1 MCCVRNLCIALL
13 LLHSVA
19 VALVSAQGSNSTS
32 RWQTLSGDA
41 PLVIARGGFSGMFPD
56 SSLPAYELALLTSV
70 PDVILWCD
78 VQLTKD
84 GFGICFPNPNL
95 ENSTNIGYLPS
106 FNNQQKV
113 YQVDDGPV
121 KGWFS
126 VDYTF
131 SDLGNFSLTQGIY
144 RRTPQFDRNLL
155 KILTVQDV
163 AHRFNQSA
171 FWLNVQYDAF
181 YTQHNLSMRNFVL
194 NVSKSVIVD
203 YISSPEVGFLRSIL
217 VPFASS
223 KTKLVFRFMQQDD
236 IEPSTN
242 QSYRSLLGNLTFIKK
257 FASGIIVPKSYIWPV
272 DSSNYLL
279 TSTSVVSD
287 AHKVGLEVFASDFAN
302 DAQLSFNYSYDP
314 LAEYLNFIDN
324 GDFSVDGVISDFPI
338 TPSEAIGKLLCSPRQ
353 KCFKT
358 RLYIFG
364 PTNSPKVLLDTT
376 FIPCLV
382 VADLLII
389 TKYGASGD
397 YPGCTDLAYSKAI
410 VDGADVIDCPVQM
423 TKDGIPICLQSIN
436 LFDSTNVA
444 QSSFSNLVTTIPGIQ
459 ADIGIFTF
467 TLTWSEIQTL
477 KPSISSPQGKN
488 DNLFRNPN
496 FKNAGKFV
504 TLSDFLATAK
514 NASSLSGVLI
524 SIENA
529 AYLATEQGLSVTDA
543 VLSALSKAGYDKVTT
558 PKVMIQSSNS
568 SVLKKVNSAG
578 TYELVY
584 RVDQSI
590 RDALNATVEDI
601 KSFAHSVV
609 VDRTSVFPMDEKF
622 VTGTTD
628 VVTKLQSFKLPVYV
642 ETFSNEFISQPW
654 DFFSDATV
662 QINTFYKVSGLN
674 GVITDFPKTA
684 ARYRRNRYLGKG
696 KETPRYMIPAPPGFF
711 MGLIAPA
718 FMPPADAPYPVL
730 TVQDVVEPPLPDAVA
745 KSPSTSPAG
754 SPSTSP
760 PPNEQPKVTACVFV
774 SNLAML
780 LVVLLLF

>member
-1 MCCVRNLCIALL
+1 MCRARHLCIALL

-41 PLVIARGGFSGMFPD
+41 PLVIARGGFSGVYPD
-56 SSLPAYELALLTSV
+56 SSDQAYYVALLTSV
-70 PDVILWCD
+70 PDVKLWCD

-84 GFGICFPNPNL
+84 GVGICFPSLNL
-95 ENSTNIGYLPS
+95 ENSTGIGYLPP
-106 FNNQQKV
+106 FKNQQKV
-113 YQVDDGPV
+113 YQVNGVPV
-121 KGWFS
+121 EGWFS

-131 SDLGNFSLTQGIY
+131 SDLGNLSLTQGIY
-144 RRTPQFDRNLL
+144 SRTDAFDGNSYQ
-155 KILTVQDV
+155 IMAVQGV
-163 AHRFNQSA
+163 AQQFNQSA
-171 FWLNVQYDAF
+171 FWLNVQHDAF

-194 NVSKSVIVD
+194 NVSKSVIID
-203 YISSPEVGFLRSIL
+203 YISSPEVGFLRSISA
-217 VPFASS
+217 PFASS

-242 QSYRSLLGNLTFIKK
+242 QSYGSLLRNLTFIKK

-272 DSSNYLL
+272 DSSYYLL
-279 TSTSVVSD
+279 PSTSVVSD
-287 AHKVGLEVFASDFAN
+287 AHKVGLEVFASDFVN

-314 LAEYLNFIDN
+314 VAEYLNFIDN

-338 TPSEAIGKLLCSPRQ
+338 TPSEAIDCFAHLGKNASKQ
-353 KCFKT
+353 
-358 RLYIFG
+358 
-364 PTNSPKVLLDTT
+364 
-376 FIPCLV
+376 
-382 VADLLII
+382 ADLLII
-389 TKYGASGD
+389 TKNGASGD
-397 YPGCTDLAYSKAI
+397 YPGCTDMAYSKAI

-423 TKDGIPICLQSIN
+423 TKDGIPICLQSID

-444 QSSFSNLVTTIPGIQ
+444 QSNFSNLATTIPDIQ
-459 ADIGIFTF
+459 AGTGIFTF

-477 KPSISSPQGKN
+477 KPSISSPQGKKY
-488 DNLFRNPN
+488 NLFRNPN

-504 TLSDFLATAK
+504 ALPDFLATAK

-529 AYLATEQGLSVTDA
+529 AYLATEQGLSVTNA
-543 VLSALSKAGYDKVTT
+543 VLSALSKAGYDKLTT

-568 SVLKKVNSAG
+568 SVLKKVNGAG

-584 RVDQSI
+584 RVDESI
-590 RDALNATVEDI
+590 RDALNATVVDI

-609 VDRTSVFPMDEKF
+609 VDTTSVFPMDEKF
-622 VTGTTD
+622 ITGTTD

-642 ETFSNEFISQPW
+642 ETFSNEFTSQPW

-662 QINTFYKVSGLN
+662 QINTFYMVSSLN

-684 ARYRRNRYLGKG
+684 ARYRRNRCLGRG
-696 KETPRYMIPAPPGFF
+696 KETPSYMSPVLPGNLMQVIMEPA
-711 MGLIAPA
+711 LL
-718 FMPPADAPYPVL
+718 PPAQAPYPVL
-730 TVQDVVEPPLPDAVA
+730 TEQDVAEPPLPNAVA
-745 KSPSTSPAG
+745 KSPSTSPVG

>member
-1 MCCVRNLCIALL
+1 MCCVRHLCIALL

-144 RRTPQFDRNLL
+144 RRTQRFDGNLL
-155 KILTVQDV
+155 KIMTVQDV

-171 FWLNVQYDAF
+171 FWLNVQHDAF

-194 NVSKSVIVD
+194 SVSKSVIVD
-203 YISSPEVGFLRSIL
+203 YISSPEVGFLRSISA
-217 VPFASS
+217 PFASS
-223 KTKLVFRFMQQDD
+223 KTKLVFRFRQQDD

-242 QSYRSLLGNLTFIKK
+242 QSYRSLLGNLTFIKT

-272 DSSNYLL
+272 DSSYYLL

-314 LAEYLNFIDN
+314 VAEYLNFIDN

-338 TPSEAIGKLLCSPRQ
+338 TPSEAIDCFAHLGKNASKQ
-353 KCFKT
+353 
-358 RLYIFG
+358 
-364 PTNSPKVLLDTT
+364 
-376 FIPCLV
+376 
-382 VADLLII
+382 ADLLII

-423 TKDGIPICLQSIN
+423 TKDGIPICLQSID
-436 LFDSTNVA
+436 LFDSTNVV
-444 QSSFSNLVTTIPGIQ
+444 QSNFSNLATTIPEIQ
-459 ADIGIFTF
+459 AGIGIFTF
-467 TLTWSEIQTL
+467 RLTWSEIQTL
-477 KPSISSPQGKN
+477 KPSIFSPQAKYP
-488 DNLFRNPN
+488 LFRNPN
-496 FKNAGKFV
+496 FKNAGNFV

-529 AYLATEQGLSVTDA
+529 AYLATGQGLSVIDA
-543 VLSALSKAGYDKVTT
+543 VFSALSKAGYDKLTT
-558 PKVMIQSSNS
+558 PKVMIQSRDS

-584 RVDQSI
+584 RIDESI

-609 VDRTSVFPMDEKF
+609 VDSTSVFPVNDADF
-622 VTGTTD
+622 LTGTTD
-628 VVTKLQSFKLPVYV
+628 VVTKLQSFKLLVYV
-642 ETFSNEFISQPW
+642 ETFSNEFTSQPW
-654 DFFSDATV
+654 DFYSDATV
-662 QINTFYKVSGLN
+662 QINTFYRGTGIN
-674 GVITDFPKTA
+674 GVVTDFPKTS
-684 ARYRRNRYLGKG
+684 ARYRRNRCLARG
-696 KETPRYMIPAPPGFF
+696 KETPSYMTPVPPGNLTQ
-711 MGLIAPA
+711 LIMAPA
-718 FMPPADAPYPVL
+718 FLPPAEAPYPVL
-730 TVQDVVEPPLPDAVA
+730 TEQDVVEPPLPDAVA
-745 KSPSTSPAG
+745 KSPSTSPG
-754 SPSTSP
+754 RSPSTSP

-780 LVVLLLF
+780 LAVLLLF

>member
-1 MCCVRNLCIALL
+1 MCRVRHLCIALL

-19 VALVSAQGSNSTS
+19 VALVSAQGSNTTS

-41 PLVIARGGFSGMFPD
+41 PLVIARGGFSGIFPD
-56 SSLPAYELALLTSV
+56 SSYQAYALALITSV

-84 GFGICFPNPNL
+84 GVGICFPNPNL
-95 ENSTNIGYLPS
+95 GNSTDIGYLPS
-106 FNNQQKV
+106 SNNQQKV
-113 YQVDDGPV
+113 YQVDGAPV

-144 RRTPQFDRNLL
+144 SRTPRFDGSLF
-155 KILTVQDV
+155 KIMAVQDV
-163 AHRFNQSA
+163 AHQFNQSA
-171 FWLNVQYDAF
+171 FWLNVQHDAF

-203 YISSPEVGFLRSIL
+203 YISSPEVGFLRSISA
-217 VPFASS
+217 PFASS

-272 DSSNYLL
+272 DSSYYLL
-279 TSTSVVSD
+279 PSTSVVSD
-287 AHKVGLEVFASDFAN
+287 AHKAGLEVFASDFAN

-314 LAEYLNFIDN
+314 VVEYLNFIDN

-338 TPSEAIGKLLCSPRQ
+338 TPSEAIDCYAHLGKNASKQ
-353 KCFKT
+353 
-358 RLYIFG
+358 
-364 PTNSPKVLLDTT
+364 
-376 FIPCLV
+376 
-382 VADLLII
+382 ADLLII
-389 TKYGASGD
+389 TKNGASGD

-410 VDGADVIDCPVQM
+410 ADGADVIDCPVQM

-444 QSSFSNLVTTIPGIQ
+444 QSSFSNLATTIPEIQ
-459 ADIGIFTF
+459 AGTGIFTF

-477 KPSISSPQGKN
+477 KPSISSPQGKEYS
-488 DNLFRNPN
+488 LFRNPS
-496 FKNAGKFV
+496 FRNAGKFV

-529 AYLATEQGLSVTDA
+529 AYLATQQGLSVTDA
-543 VLSALSKAGYDKVTT
+543 VLNTLSKAGYDKQTT

-584 RVDQSI
+584 RVDESI
-590 RDALNATVEDI
+590 RDALNATVEEI

-609 VDRTSVFPMDEKF
+609 VDTTSVFPTDVKF
-622 VTGTTD
+622 ITGSTD
-628 VVTKLQSFKLPVYV
+628 VVTKLQSFKLSVYV
-642 ETFSNEFISQPW
+642 ETFSNEYPSQPW
-654 DFFSDATV
+654 DFYSDATV
-662 QINTFYKVSGLN
+662 QINAFYMAAGIN
-674 GVITDFPKTA
+674 GVVTDFPKTS
-684 ARYRRNRYLGKG
+684 ARYRRNRYLGRG
-696 KETPRYMIPAPPGFF
+696 KETPSYMIPVPPGYFITF
-711 MGLIAPA
+711 MAPA
-718 FMPPADAPYPVL
+718 SLPPAEAPYPVL
-730 TVQDVVEPPLPDAVA
+730 TEQDVVEPPLPNAVA
-745 KSPSTSPAG
+745 KSPSISPAG

>member
-1 MCCVRNLCIALL
+1 MCCKRHLCIALL
-13 LLHSVA
+13 LVNLVA

-32 RWQTLSGDA
+32 RWQTLSGDT
-41 PLVIARGGFSGMFPD
+41 PLVVARGGFSGVFPD
-56 SSLPAYELALLTSV
+56 SSYDAYALALITSV

-84 GFGICFPNPNL
+84 GVGICFPNLNL
-95 ENSTNIGYLPS
+95 ANSSDISYIPL

-113 YQVDDGPV
+113 YQVNGVPV

-131 SDLGNFSLTQGIY
+131 SDLGNLSLTQGIY
-144 RRTPQFDRNLL
+144 SRTERFNGNSL
-155 KILTVQDV
+155 KIMAVQDV
-163 AHRFNQSA
+163 AYQFNQSA
-171 FWLNVQYDAF
+171 FWLNVQHDTF

-194 NVSKSVIVD
+194 KVFKSVIVD

-217 VPFASS
+217 APFASS

-242 QSYRSLLGNLTFIKK
+242 QSYGSLLGNLTFIKK

-279 TSTSVVSD
+279 PLTSVVSD

-302 DAQLSFNYSYDP
+302 DAQFSFNYSYDP
-314 LAEYLNFIDN
+314 VAEYLSFIDN

-338 TPSEAIGKLLCSPRQ
+338 TPSEAIDCYAHLGRNASKQ
-353 KCFKT
+353 
-358 RLYIFG
+358 
-364 PTNSPKVLLDTT
+364 
-376 FIPCLV
+376 
-382 VADLLII
+382 ADLLII
-389 TKYGASGD
+389 TKNGASGD

-436 LFDSTNVA
+436 LFDSTNVV
-444 QSSFSNLVTTIPGIQ
+444 QSSFSNLATTIPEIQ
-459 ADIGIFTF
+459 AGTGIFTF

-477 KPSISSPQGKN
+477 KASISSPQAKYF
-488 DNLFRNPN
+488 LFRNPN
-496 FKNAGKFV
+496 FKNAGNFV

-543 VLSALSKAGYDKVTT
+543 VLSALSKAGYDKLTT
-558 PKVMIQSSNS
+558 PKVMIQSKDS

-584 RVDQSI
+584 RVDESI
-590 RDALNATVEDI
+590 RDALNATVDDI

-609 VDRTSVFPMDEKF
+609 VDRTSVFF
-622 VTGTTD
+622 
-628 VVTKLQSFKLPVYV
+628 L
-642 ETFSNEFISQPW
+642 NEFTSQPW
-654 DFFSDATV
+654 DFYSDATV
-662 QINTFYKVSGLN
+662 QINTFYRGTGIN
-674 GVITDFPKTA
+674 GVVTDFPKTS

-718 FMPPADAPYPVL
+718 FMPPADAPSPVL

-760 PPNEQPKVTACVFV
+760 PPNEQPKVTACIFV